1 MTQDAYFEKVD
12 KGAGTV
18 GTNAYKEM
26 ARRGTMIISLQDG
39 FFKRMGFHADTVASM
54 RTKIMR
60 GTYDGDVD
68 GMLNDIE
75 EVDEENL
82 HAFDEYILTAYP
94 FAEDAHELDKARST
108 VAPMAVDGDG
118 AAASASASLNDG
130 EWVLREL
137 EHNLAKFKQTEAAFA
152 LKKDELAK
160 AEAIYNSKA
169 RANADSATSG
179 FCESVV
185 QLIPFIADNDK
196 LMTELAPKIETRRKQ
211 VATMVSCPVANVLVN
226 LLVDLSALG
235 ATTASI
241 RDDIERKGSIV
252 CGNEGLATVLAS
264 DIPSGKGRP
273 KAKAKTAAA
282 AAVPTGAAA
291 SALQGLPAAESAYQ
305 EYKDKGEVKQLLAA
319 DYTKLLALA
328 CTSDRYAQPVTW
340 RFTNKAAVRGVCIV
354 SANNNPWMKMDRL
367 NYSTLTVGAAPT
379 TFVDLSTSAVD
390 KARQVKVAMKSSN
403 ALSNVN
409 FRCQR
414 GLAAHLAYFQD
425 LVKAGESLAEECM
438 HITQHVGYH
447 RESHGLV
454 PVSNSCTEPPL
465 QGAGS
470 RPQHGVIPC
479 EVPA

>member
-1 MTQDAYFEKVD
+1 MKLFQHKPAPRQALGTTSHTSCRLTQDAYFEKVD

-54 RTKIMR
+54 RAKILR
-60 GTYDGDVD
+60 GTYDGDVE
-68 GMLNDIE
+68 GMLADSE
-75 EVDEENL
+75 EVDEDNMR
-82 HAFDEYILTAYP
+82 AFDEYILTAYP

-137 EHNLAKFKQTEAAFA
+137 EHNLAKFKQTEAAFT

-160 AEAIYNSKA
+160 AEALYNSKA

-211 VATMVSCPVANVLVN
+211 VATIVSCPVANVLVN

-241 RDDIERKGSIV
+241 RDDIERKASIV
-252 CGNEGLATVLAS
+252 CGNEGVVCWRQTSHQARAAQRPRPRMRLLRLHLQVL
-264 DIPSGKGRP
+264 
-273 KAKAKTAAA
+273 
-282 AAVPTGAAA
+282 
-291 SALQGLPAAESAYQ
+291 
-305 EYKDKGEVKQLLAA
+305 
-319 DYTKLLALA
+319 
-328 CTSDRYAQPVTW
+328 QPVPCRAFLQQIQHTRSTRTRARSNNFW
-340 RFTNKAAVRGVCIV
+340 RQTTRSCLRWRARASGTP
-354 SANNNPWMKMDRL
+354 SQ
-367 NYSTLTVGAAPT
+367 SHGASPTRPLCAGCASFQPT
-379 TFVDLSTSAVD
+379 TT
-390 KARQVKVAMKSSN
+390 
-403 ALSNVN
+403 
-409 FRCQR
+409 R
-414 GLAAHLAYFQD
+414 G
-425 LVKAGESLAEECM
+425 
-438 HITQHVGYH
+438 
-447 RESHGLV
+447 
-454 PVSNSCTEPPL
+454 
-465 QGAGS
+465 
-470 RPQHGVIPC
+470 
-479 EVPA
+479 